1 MDEILLTVEESMEHA
16 LEFLKKELRSLRTGR
31 ASTSLVDKL
40 MVNYYGA
47 PTELRQMA
55 TISTPEATQILIKP
69 FDPSSLKDIER
80 AIQAS
85 ELGLNPSNDGKVIR
99 LNIPPLSIERR
110 NQLTSQVKKMAEQAR
125 VTIRNARRDG
135 NKEVDVAQK
144 DSVLT
149 EDDAKKGKD
158 SVQKLTDD
166 YEKKV
171 TETLDAKTKEI
182 MEC

>member
-1 MDEILLTVEESMEHA
+1 MDEILLTVEENMDSA

-40 MVNYYGA
+40 MVNYYGS

-69 FDPSSLKDIER
+69 FDQSSLKEIER

-85 ELGLNPSNDGKVIR
+85 DLGLNPSNDGKVIR

-135 NKEVDVAQK
+135 NKEVDTAQK
-144 DSVLT
+144 ATTLT

-158 SVQKLTDD
+158 KIQKLTND
-166 YEKKV
+166 YEAKV
-171 TETLDAKTKEI
+171 TEILEAKTKEI
-182 MEC
+182 MES